1 MLELNKRMASYGRT
15 GGLTHMFGAQY
26 AYEMPQLLFMPA
38 TLTTGLEY
46 THDKLDDVSGYR
58 EAPLMQKVNTRS
70 AVDRK
75 SVV

>member
-1 MLELNKRMASYGRT
+1 
-15 GGLTHMFGAQY
+15 MFGAQY

-38 TLTTGLEY
+38 TLTAGLEY

-70 AVDRK
+70 AFLQNEWKNNHWSDRDRK